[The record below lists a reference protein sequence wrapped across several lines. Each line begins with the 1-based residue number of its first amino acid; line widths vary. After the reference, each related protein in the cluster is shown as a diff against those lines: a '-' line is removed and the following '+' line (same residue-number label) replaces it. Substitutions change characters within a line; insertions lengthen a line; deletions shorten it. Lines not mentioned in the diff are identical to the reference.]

1 MKKSGL
7 QIAAGV
13 CEIIAAS
20 LWLLNIL
27 FIQQFANIL
36 GLKFGSYQYFI
47 LYGVPIAM
55 IISGVSFCTGKRRKS
70 QAITDGIFNL
80 VLVGLEF
87 YWGLYEA
94 FGILHIILLIIAACL
109 LFFSKKPETETIKKQ
124 EQQVLRNSMPTDTVT
139 TDHFNH
145 KPQNQGSDRKPVNNL
160 TANNFYSVTDSTGGI
175 DSAANNTKVN
185 DDFTTQ
191 LLKLKE
197 LYDSEILTEEE
208 YNRQK
213 MNLMQK
219 FFGR

>member
-36 GLKFGSYQYFI
+36 GLKFGAYQYFI
-47 LYGVPIAM
+47 LYGIPIAM

-70 QAITDGIFNL
+70 QAITEGILGL

-94 FGILHIILLIIAACL
+94 FGILHNILLIIAACL
-109 LFFSKKPETETIKKQ
+109 LFFSKKPETETIKTQ
-124 EQQVLRNSMPTDTVT
+124 EQKVSHYSKSANNVTDVEYSYKT
-139 TDHFNH
+139 
-145 KPQNQGSDRKPVNNL
+145 QNQDGDNAPVNNL
-160 TANNFYSVTDSTGGI
+160 TSNNFYSVIDDTVGI
-175 DSAANNTKVN
+175 GSAVNDTMVN

-191 LLKLKE
+191 MIKLKE
-197 LYDSEILTEEE
+197 LYDSGILTEEE
-208 YNRQK
+208 YTRQK
-213 MNLMQK
+213 MDLMQQ
-219 FFGR
+219 FFG